1 MSLSDLAP
9 ASVVVYLVED
19 DDSSRKACARVLSAA
34 GFTVRPFAS
43 GSEFLANLPDGP
55 GCVVLD
61 LQLPGGSG
69 LDVQQRLAALDNP
82 VPIVFLTGH
91 GDVPQSVRAMKA
103 GAVDFLTK
111 PVDAPT
117 LLDAVA
123 RALSRDMSNRA
134 VRGRQ
139 HDACRRY
146 ERLTLREREVFA
158 HLISGQL
165 NKQVG
170 FDLGITE
177 RTVKIHRRQ
186 VLDKMEANSI
196 ADLVRMAADL
206 GITPA
211 GTVR

>member
-1 MSLSDLAP
+1 MNLSGLLP

-19 DDSSRKACARVLSAA
+19 DDSSRTACARVLSAA

-43 GSEFLANLPDGP
+43 GSEFLAHLPDHP

-69 LDVQQRLAALDNP
+69 LDIQQRLAALDNP

-123 RALSRDMSNRA
+123 RALARDVANRA

-139 HDACRRY
+139 HEARRRY
-146 ERLTLREREVFA
+146 DRLTPREREVFA

-177 RTVKIHRRQ
+177 RTIKIHRRQ
-186 VLDKMEANSI
+186 VLEKMEADSI
-196 ADLVRMAADL
+196 AELVRIAADL
-206 GITPA
+206 GIEPA
-211 GTVR
+211 GKVR